1 MTNCD
6 KSLCLQIILFLL
18 SKNIIKKLLIVKLSV
33 PGPFIQLN
41 TIYHCLK
48 LTILATKKITPFVS

>member
-18 SKNIIKKLLIVKLSV
+18 SKNIIKRLLIVKSSV
-33 PGPFIQLN
+33 PGPFLQLN
-41 TIYHCLK
+41 AMLSSLSKT
-48 LTILATKKITPFVS
+48 